1 MKYPFLYLLL
11 CSLFFYFGCNSD
23 SKLVKDAAKPVQQ
36 NPTPATKVAQPSYE
50 GNVGFEVDEISAKAG
65 QTACV
70 DVLVSSFQNVI
81 SMQYTIAWDFEV
93 LSFVNVQKFNLP
105 YLGEQN
111 FGTPLARN
119 GKLTVV
125 WIDNSLKGVNLE
137 DNSPIYQI
145 CFEVIGKAGSKS
157 PVVFTQSP
165 TPFESV
171 SAAEKLLKVETNNGS
186 ITIE

>member
-1 MKYPFLYLLL
+1 MKYPFLCILFCSALFLL
-11 CSLFFYFGCNSD
+11 GCNSD
-23 SKLVKDAAKPVQQ
+23 AKLVQNAAKPVQHNQ
-36 NPTPATKVAQPSYE
+36 TPATKVAQANYE
-50 GNVGFEVDEISAKAG
+50 GNVGFEVDEIVAKAG

-70 DVLVSSFQNVI
+70 DVLVSSFQDVV

-93 LSFVNVQKFNLP
+93 LEFVNVQNFKLP

-111 FGTPLARN
+111 FGTPLAKN

-125 WIDNSLKGVNLE
+125 WIDNSLRGVNLE

-145 CFEVIGKAGSKS
+145 CFEAIGKAGSKS

-171 SAAEKLLKVETNNGS
+171 SKAEKLLKVDTNNGS